1 MSENRTITVTGRG
14 DIHVVPDVTR
24 LEVTVFNVLL
34 LNNPTDHQTY
44 SHYETSHIDTR
55 HDGSGTGRRG

>member
-1 MSENRTITVTGRG
+1 MSETRTITVTGRG

-34 LNNPTDHQTY
+34 LR
-44 SHYETSHIDTR
+44 TR
-55 HDGSGTGRRG
+55 IANR